1 MLQVRS
7 CVPLQAVRC
16 VSNACMS
23 LAQFDAYTKA
33 LQVIR
38 AGLTKLL
45 VPLYM
50 RGALTPTVRER
61 VVTVHGMWAYI
72 GGVNNFL

>member
-7 CVPLQAVRC
+7 CVPLQPARC
-16 VSNACMS
+16 ASSACMS

-38 AGLTKLL
+38 TGLAKLL

-50 RGALTPTVRER
+50 RGALIPTVEER
-61 VVTVHGMWAYI
+61 VVTVHGM
-72 GGVNNFL
+72 